1 MQRLV
6 GLRTLIVRQLSASLY
21 PDWDRLKSQRID
33 FDAEIMRWAE
43 GLSANGLAAEL
54 TYFSQSSARDI
65 SGPVGR
71 FASHFINHQTHHRG
85 QVHCVALAA

>member
-43 GLSANGLAAEL
+43 GFSATGWPG
-54 TYFSQSSARDI
+54 S
-65 SGPVGR
+65 
-71 FASHFINHQTHHRG
+71 
-85 QVHCVALAA
+85 